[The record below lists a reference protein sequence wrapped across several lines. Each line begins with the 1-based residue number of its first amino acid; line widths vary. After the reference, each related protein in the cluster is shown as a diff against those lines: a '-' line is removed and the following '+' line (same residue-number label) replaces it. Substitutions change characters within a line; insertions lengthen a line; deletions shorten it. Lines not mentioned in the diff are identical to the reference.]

1 MTIAPF
7 YMELTEEQKKL
18 AEWWT
23 KNVFQRPTPKK
34 RRRRKKKKEKP
45 VSEEFQKWME
55 EMENELAKEQE
66 QTQDSKSSTQTN
78 DKMI

>member
-1 MTIAPF
+1 MTIAP
-7 YMELTEEQKKL
+7 YSIELTEEDKKQID
-18 AEWWT
+18 WWV
-23 KNVFQRPTPKK
+23 KNVIRRPIPKK
-34 RRRRKKKKEKP
+34 RRRKKKKEKP

-55 EMENELAKEQE
+55 EMEKELAKEQE

>member
-1 MTIAPF
+1 MTIAP
-7 YMELTEEQKKL
+7 YSIELTEEDKKL

-55 EMENELAKEQE
+55 EMEKELAKEQE

>member
-23 KNVFQRPTPKK
+23 KNVFQRPMPKK

-55 EMENELAKEQE
+55 EMEKELAKEQE